1 MDNQEKISNI
11 TKQSERTKKDSKKI
25 IVPIVVILIFL
36 VALFAIYNFV
46 FCNSKSIFLRA
57 INSEYQKLDDK
68 LNKIT
73 NSDLNT
79 MAKNKAIKANY
90 TFDIDINA
98 DDIVAGTN
106 YEGLIDEINKL
117 NFEMNTGVDN
127 KNKKFSYNIKA
138 NYEQDNLINAFAYGQ
153 KEKIYIELK
162 DLFDKYIE
170 VPVKE
175 YDTIFES
182 SENLED
188 SKYIVKTVK
197 DSFLNNLNEK
207 EFIKTSTKTDI
218 NGKNKAVKKI
228 TYSLNE
234 KKSLILIKDILTELK
249 ENDKFIEKY
258 ANISNASKGKVKK
271 DINQAIK
278 KIKSDIKTATDNEKT
293 IEMSVYTEGLLN
305 KVVKYEIRLLDDE
318 EKTALTY
325 SDYKDIITIKAY
337 SDDNV
342 FTSKTVKTSKN
353 TYKTKINMDDFKIV
367 VNSKITKERN
377 SHKFTMTQKDNSDIE
392 VTGEFV
398 TTSKEIEKKKKY
410 NGNLKFNLS
419 IKLDDKKISIDMNG
433 KSVYKVVNNI
443 KIPNDVDNSISYNK
457 LSDNDYTTIMTNL
470 NKNEKLV
477 ELISNISK
485 YMNTSDYYTDS
496 ID

>member
-138 NYEQDNLINAFAYGQ
+138 NYEQDNLINVFAYGQ

-234 KKSLILIKDILTELK
+234 KKSLILIKNILTELK

-305 KVVKYEIRLLDDE
+305 KVVKYEIRLLEDE
-318 EKTALTY
+318 EKTALIY
-325 SDYKDIITIKAY
+325 SDYKD
-337 SDDNV
+337 N
-342 FTSKTVKTSKN
+342 
-353 TYKTKINMDDFKIV
+353 
-367 VNSKITKERN
+367 
-377 SHKFTMTQKDNSDIE
+377 
-392 VTGEFV
+392 
-398 TTSKEIEKKKKY
+398 
-410 NGNLKFNLS
+410 
-419 IKLDDKKISIDMNG
+419 
-433 KSVYKVVNNI
+433 
-443 KIPNDVDNSISYNK
+443 
-457 LSDNDYTTIMTNL
+457 
-470 NKNEKLV
+470 
-477 ELISNISK
+477 
-485 YMNTSDYYTDS
+485 
-496 ID
+496 